1 MPSPINTSNYRANY
15 GQKENQ
21 AKKQDKNLK
30 KERKKETPLG
40 PDQRDRATGE
50 FFCDETQRETRGG
63 RLFCFENKTRR
74 KTETLGSPGK
84 VF

>member
-1 MPSPINTSNYRANY
+1 MPTM
-15 GQKENQ
+15 GKKENQ

-40 PDQRDRATGE
+40 PDQR
-50 FFCDETQRETRGG
+50 ETEPQGSYFVTKHREKPGAGG
-63 RLFCFENKTRR
+63 YSVLKIKHAAKLKHWDCR
-74 KTETLGSPGK
+74 GK